1 MRGALCLQVREGNER
16 ALELYVRRTQPTD
29 RYEVLD
35 SRVPVDVPTWQEHW
49 KGGPPG
55 TPLTLMRKRVDLP
68 LDQLLERA
76 AAQAAEWSGKRGV
89 RAIDP
94 EHRPAQPHGAWTAL
108 GPERER
114 GRPRR
119 AVGPA
124 GWARLRPR
132 ARRGR
137 AAGWFAPKKPS
148 KMTPKSLQHRFKD
161 RLQNRAR
168 KISTQTPEMNRTWS

>member
-94 EHRPAQPHGAWTAL
+94 EHRPAQPL
-108 GPERER
+108 RR
-114 GRPRR
+114 G
-119 AVGPA
+119 G
-124 GWARLRPR
+124 ARLRRRRRVGVVR
-132 ARRGR
+132 AAGRAQRGQPLAALRDPARRRGR
-137 AAGWFAPKKPS
+137 A
-148 KMTPKSLQHRFKD
+148 D
-161 RLQNRAR
+161 RGAVLSSRPR
-168 KISTQTPEMNRTWS
+168 LIFYG